1 MESKFE
7 LSYSSE
13 LDSPGLLRIPDSTSD
28 LKSRQKWDSCVPQ
41 YSPLL
46 PYFTY
51 IHTLFQV
58 TTDLHHKCTEEFKGT
73 SSAAPLAAG
82 MFALVLQAK

>member
-1 MESKFE
+1 M
-7 LSYSSE
+7 SE
-13 LDSPGLLRIPDSTSD
+13 NAFYVMCDA
-28 LKSRQKWDSCVPQ
+28 V
-41 YSPLL
+41 
-46 PYFTY
+46 F
-51 IHTLFQV
+51 FQV